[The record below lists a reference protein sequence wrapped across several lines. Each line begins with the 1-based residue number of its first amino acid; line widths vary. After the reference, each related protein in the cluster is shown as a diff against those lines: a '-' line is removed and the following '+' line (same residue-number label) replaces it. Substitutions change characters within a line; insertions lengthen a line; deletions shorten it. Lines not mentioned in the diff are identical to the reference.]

1 MTLAPELTDEQR
13 EAVSRFGSACVVFM
27 QAMGGLEAAGVDI
40 STALRAMPGSEEG
53 RSMYDELPGSIKMM
67 L

>member
-1 MTLAPELTDEQR
+1 MTVAADLTQEQQDSIDEFGKSCLA
-13 EAVSRFGSACVVFM
+13 FM
-27 QAMGGLEAAGVDI
+27 LALQGLEQAGVDI
-40 STALRAMPGSEEG
+40 STALRSLPGSEEG